1 MLAHVMLLDF
11 CMTTKLSRRNI
22 DRRRNP
28 DAGKSKTFNGGLY
41 LPRTKLSRRSAD
53 RHQKKTTIFLAL
65 FYRFNRCFS
74 LAQNQENLRLG

>member
-1 MLAHVMLLDF
+1 MLAHVVLSNFRMG
-11 CMTTKLSRRNI
+11 MKVSRRNI

-28 DAGKSKTFNGGLY
+28 DAGTWKTFNGGLPV
-41 LPRTKLSRRSAD
+41 PRTKLSRRSAD